1 MQKSLIIKEITDWE
15 DIMQKKVYAVRV
27 GRTCGLFTNWPECQ
41 KQVAGFPGAR
51 YKSFTSAQEALAWL
65 AGSDVPHKEPAHPA
79 RPLIKPA
86 RPRPAAV
93 QMPLRPDSEQDFVIY
108 TDGSCLRNPD
118 GPGGWAAVIREVATG
133 TVTELH
139 EGSPATTNNRME
151 LSAAIAALAFPKT
164 PAKIALYTDSQYLK
178 NGITKWMAGWK
189 RRGWKRADGQPVLN
203 QDLWQEL
210 DALYSR
216 HDVTFHWVKGHVGV
230 ELNERCDRLAKREA
244 MHYR

>member
-41 KQVAGFPGAR
+41 KQVAGFPVAR

-79 RPLIKPA
+79 RPLVKPT

-133 TVTELH
+133 KVTELCD
-139 EGSPATTNNRME
+139 GSPATTNNRME

>member
-41 KQVAGFPGAR
+41 KQVAGFSGAR
-51 YKSFTSAQEALAWL
+51 YKSFTNAQEALAWL
-65 AGSDVPHKEPAHPA
+65 AGSDVPHKEPTHPA
-79 RPLIKPA
+79 RPLVKPT

-189 RRGWKRADGQPVLN
+189 RRGWKKADGQPVLN

>member
-1 MQKSLIIKEITDWE
+1 
-15 DIMQKKVYAVRV
+15 MQKKVYAVRV
-27 GRTCGLFTNWPECQ
+27 GRTCGLFTSWPECQ

-51 YKSFTSAQEALAWL
+51 YKSFLSAQEALAWL
-65 AGSDVPHKEPAHPA
+65 AGSDAPHRKRPNAPRQAVRTPHTA
-79 RPLIKPA
+79 RPQ
-86 RPRPAAV
+86 V
-93 QMPLRPDSEQDFVIY
+93 QSTLPLRPDSEQDFVIY

-118 GPGGWAAVIREVATG
+118 GPGGWAAVIREVTTG

-189 RRGWKRADGQPVLN
+189 RRGWKKADGQPVLN

>member
-41 KQVAGFPGAR
+41 KQVAGFHGAR

-79 RPLIKPA
+79 RPLVKPTC
-86 RPRPAAV
+86 PRPAAV

-133 TVTELH
+133 KVTELH

-164 PAKIALYTDSQYLK
+164 PAKVALYTDSQYLK

-189 RRGWKRADGQPVLN
+189 RRGWKKADGQPVLN